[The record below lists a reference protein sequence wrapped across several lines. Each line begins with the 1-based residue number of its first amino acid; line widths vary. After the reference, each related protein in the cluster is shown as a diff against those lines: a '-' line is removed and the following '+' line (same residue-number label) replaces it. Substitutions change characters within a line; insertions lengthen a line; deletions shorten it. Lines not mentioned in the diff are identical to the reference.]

1 MSHPPDLAP
10 SLRRI
15 IHIDMDAF
23 YASVEQR
30 DDPALRGVPVAVG
43 GAGVRGVVAAASYE
57 ARKFGVYSAMASV
70 TARQCPA
77 PARIAR
83 LAPAISF
90 TTVWALVPILRPGI
104 LPGRRDQE
112 FLSSEGG
119 RDRIALSDHQ
129 KGIPMRPQAA
139 ALKALLEEPRLQIMP
154 GCGDGMGARL
164 IEEAGFRT
172 GFISGSSIS
181 AMRLAMPDMDLVSFG
196 EMADAVETC
205 IAAAPNV
212 LWLADGDTGH
222 GNALAV
228 QKVIRA
234 YARRGAAAVL
244 LEDKIWPR
252 PLGHG
257 GAKLVVERDAAI
269 LRCRA
274 AAAACRDEGI
284 LLLARTDARVSRGF
298 DEARARIQA
307 FVAEG
312 ADILFLDSPQ
322 SEDEMRAGIAA
333 CNGRPALAVTSPA
346 GKHFMP
352 GDAELERI
360 GIRIVV
366 YPQDILAASVQ
377 AIRTALGGLKGGAK
391 PPMAS
396 PAELATAIRSDDYL
410 AQDARWPDPR

>member
-1 MSHPPDLAP
+1 MSP
-10 SLRRI
+10 SLSPR
-15 IHIDMDAF
+15 
-23 YASVEQR
+23 
-30 DDPALRGVPVAVG
+30 
-43 GAGVRGVVAAASYE
+43 
-57 ARKFGVYSAMASV
+57 
-70 TARQCPA
+70 
-77 PARIAR
+77 
-83 LAPAISF
+83 
-90 TTVWALVPILRPGI
+90 
-104 LPGRRDQE
+104 
-112 FLSSEGG
+112 
-119 RDRIALSDHQ
+119 
-129 KGIPMRPQAA
+129 AA
-139 ALKALLEEPRLQIMP
+139 ALKALLDEPRLQVMP

-164 IEEAGFRT
+164 IAEAGFRT
-172 GFISGSSIS
+172 GFVSGSSIS
-181 AMRLAMPDMDLVSFG
+181 AMRLAMPDMDLVGFA
-196 EMADAVETC
+196 EMEDAVETC
-205 IAAAPNV
+205 IAAAPDV

-244 LEDKIWPR
+244 IEDKIWPR

-274 AAAACRDEGI
+274 AVEACREEGI
-284 LLLARTDARVSRGF
+284 LLLARTDARTSRGF
-298 DEARARIQA
+298 DEALARIQG

-322 SEDEMRAGIAA
+322 SEAEMRAGIEAG
-333 CNGRPALAVTSPA
+333 NGKPALAVTSPA

-366 YPQDILAASVQ
+366 YPQDILAATVH
-377 AIRTALGGLKGGAK
+377 AVRAALGGLKGGAK

-396 PAELATAIRSDDYL
+396 PAELATAIRAADYL